1 MAASNWLKTVEAFEH
16 FRDIQLRKNPDTK
29 FKLNVSERHSHTE
42 LIVEAFKVVYNEQGE
57 KKKNQTLE
65 RKTLFIG
72 YKDSVQGETEL
83 LELYDF
89 LTKEYL
95 NIEGNE

>member
-16 FRDIQLRKNPDTK
+16 FRDIQLRMNPNAK
-29 FKLNVSERHSHTE
+29 FKLSVSERHSHIE
-42 LIVEAFKVVYNEQGE
+42 LIVEAFKAVYNEQGE
-57 KKKNQTLE
+57 KKKNETLE
-65 RKTLFIG
+65 RKTLFVG

-95 NIEGNE
+95 NTEKRE